1 MKCDW
6 EKKNSRLNKLRMGG
20 ADILEER
27 KKEKNWILGEIAK
40 NIETEV
46 SIGNGKKIIRRK
58 NF

>member
-1 MKCDW
+1 
-6 EKKNSRLNKLRMGG
+6 MGG